1 MNKSELT
8 LDIEGLRMVAGYAH
22 WIPQL
27 RGLYLDYFEK
37 TFPGWTWNQII
48 PVLIKAKI
56 LVRDTKDPAYGELSQ
71 GLYIASDIESV
82 SLWINDGK
90 TEVAVNRKTDQKVS
104 RSEYGR
110 MGHDVSSSAVQESFT
125 SGGKSTLW

>member
-71 GLYIASDIESV
+71 GLYIASDIESF
-82 SLWINDGK
+82 SLWMKNCEIQI
-90 TEVAVNRKTDQKVS
+90 AVTRKDNQ
-104 RSEYGR
+104 
-110 MGHDVSSSAVQESFT
+110 QSFEE
-125 SGGKSTLW
+125 